1 MNKAKIE
8 IKESISVLEHPSKYF
23 DEDEDLNSTQR
34 DVVVGLQAMNSQQ
47 YQKEQLYNRSEVLNL
62 GILPENLKVLQKE
75 LCSNGHAMTLKQED
89 PNSNNL

>member
-34 DVVVGLQAMNSQQ
+34 DVVVGLQAMNS
-47 YQKEQLYNRSEVLNL
+47 
-62 GILPENLKVLQKE
+62 
-75 LCSNGHAMTLKQED
+75 
-89 PNSNNL
+89 